1 MLLQI
6 ENQSLL
12 KQVFLLQMSSDD
24 ESNQSITTFQRLR
37 SYLGVPPGTTFPP
50 TPQPSDSESEDHDF
64 PLKKRHLRPFIN
76 TPPIQTIKD
85 LQTPQTPSTISPVQV
100 PVHNGAPA
108 VQQYQRTTSVIMKA
122 NSDGTCVPLR
132 LRPEPVNVVKAIKF
146 KMGVKKS
153 LAVLAPKST
162 SVPQAQPQTFL
173 MVPARVVLVAQE
185 QRRRIYECQYR
196 GCGKNYFKSSHLK
209 AHNRTHTGEKPF
221 ACQWPDCGRR
231 FSRSDELSRHRRT
244 HTGEKRFQCGVCQ
257 RRFMRSDHLA
267 KHEKRHAKSGL
278 GKVDVVPG
286 LRKLRPAPAASL

>member
-1 MLLQI
+1 MEGPNAPPMITL
-6 ENQSLL
+6 SPPCSPPS
-12 KQVFLLQMSSDD
+12 KHMSDD
-24 ESNQSITTFQRLR
+24 ESNQSPTTFQRLR
-37 SYLGVPPGTTFPP
+37 TYLGVPPGTTFPP

-64 PLKKRHLRPFIN
+64 PLKKRHLRPFVD
-76 TPPIQTIKD
+76 TAPIQSVKQPD
-85 LQTPQTPSTISPVQV
+85 LQ
-100 PVHNGAPA
+100 APA
-108 VQQYQRTTSVIMKA
+108 VQDIRAAVQQHQRTTSVIMKA

-132 LRPEPVNVVKAIKF
+132 LRPEPLNVVKAIKF
-146 KMGVKKS
+146 KMGVKRS
-153 LAVLAPKST
+153 LAVLAPKS
-162 SVPQAQPQTFL
+162 SSSPQPQTFL
-173 MVPARVVLVAQE
+173 MVPARVVLVAPE

-244 HTGEKRFQCGVCQ
+244 HTGEKRFQCAVCQ

-278 GKVDVVPG
+278 GKVEVVPG
-286 LRKLRPAPAASL
+286 LRRLRPAPAASL